1 MILASIGLFSP
12 RRLARIMLAR
22 MGAIQHWTELRGT
35 PAGTPAA
42 LLKRFGQTQPRFD
55 PYVIAKGIGVD
66 VRMVKD
72 RNWSGAV
79 KFSGDEATIWL
90 NETESA
96 SRRRFTLAH
105 ELGHLMLH
113 ARASEGMFRDV
124 TFRGDPQER
133 EANEFA
139 GDLVMPG
146 WAIRRYGGLLN
157 FDRKSMAIKFG
168 VSEDALTVRLAIM
181 GERMA
186 LGSERI

>member
-1 MILASIGLFSP
+1 
-12 RRLARIMLAR
+12 MLGGTVAK
-22 MGAIQHWTELRGT
+22 AIEHWSELRGT

-55 PYVIAKGIGVD
+55 PYVIAKGIGVE
-66 VRMVKD
+66 VRDAKD

-79 KFSGDEATIWL
+79 KFSGDKAVIWL
-90 NETESA
+90 NDAEPA

-124 TFRGDPQER
+124 SFSGGSQER

-139 GDLVMPG
+139 GDLLMPG
-146 WAIRRYGGLLN
+146 WAIRRYGSLVN
-157 FDRKSMAIKFG
+157 FDRKATAIMFG

-186 LGSERI
+186 LNAGRL